1 TCLICNTGTI
11 PMFYDPRR
19 NDHGLP
25 RDLFKSL
32 IVLCL
37 IGWVT
42 TISMAG
48 TVNLA
53 PFSFFNAVAEAP
65 PMVMFAPNGR
75 KPDGAQKDSRVNVEV
90 TGEFV
95 LNLATHALREQMNA
109 TSSSLPA
116 GVDEM
121 QFAGLTPAAAHHV
134 KPPRVA
140 ESPVHL
146 ECRYLQTVV
155 LPSSAHGANAVIIG
169 EVIGIHIRDDLIK
182 DGRVDIVSTR
192 PIARLG
198 YSEYAVIDGKFR
210 MPFPD

>member
-1 TCLICNTGTI
+1 
-11 PMFYDPRR
+11 MFYDPRR

-25 RDLFKSL
+25 RDPFKSL
-32 IVLCL
+32 IVPRP
-37 IGWVT
+37 IGWIT
-42 TISMAG
+42 TISAAG
-48 TVNLA
+48 IVNLA

-75 KPDGAQKDSRVNVEV
+75 KPDGAQKDSRVNVES

-109 TSSSLPA
+109 TSASLPA
-116 GVDEM
+116 GTDEM
-121 QFAGLTPAAAHHV
+121 RSAGLTPVPSQQV

-146 ECRYLQTVV
+146 ECRYQQTVL
-155 LPSSAHGANAVIIG
+155 LPSTAEGSNAIIIG
-169 EVIGIHIRDDLIK
+169 EVVGIHIRDDLIK
-182 DGRVDIVSTR
+182 DGRVDIVSVQ

-198 YSEYAVIDGKFR
+198 YSEYAVVGDKFR

>member
-1 TCLICNTGTI
+1 
-11 PMFYDPRR
+11 MFYDPRR

-25 RDLFKSL
+25 RDPFKSL
-32 IVLCL
+32 IVPRP

-42 TISMAG
+42 TVSTAG
-48 TVNLA
+48 VVNLA

-65 PMVMFAPNGR
+65 PLVMFAPNGR
-75 KPDGAQKDSRVNVEV
+75 KPDRSLKDSRVNAET

-109 TSSSLPA
+109 TSASLPA
-116 GVDEM
+116 GTDEM
-121 QFAGLTPAAAHHV
+121 KLAGLTPTASRTV

-155 LPSSAHGANAVIIG
+155 LPATADGANAVIFG
-169 EVIGIHIRDDLIK
+169 EVVGIHIRDDLIK
-182 DGRVDIVSTR
+182 EGRVDILAAR

-198 YSEYAVIDGKFR
+198 YSEYTAVDGKFR